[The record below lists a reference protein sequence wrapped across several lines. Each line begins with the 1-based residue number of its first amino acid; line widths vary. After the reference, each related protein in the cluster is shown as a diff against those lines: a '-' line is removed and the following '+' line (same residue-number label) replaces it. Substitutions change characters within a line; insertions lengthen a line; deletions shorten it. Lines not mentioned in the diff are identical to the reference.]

1 MIRKKAA
8 LILGKLLPY
17 KSELIWIVLG
27 LFVQLFSGVFTIKIL
42 TNFLNTEEY
51 GTYSLINSIIQ
62 FIEIVIFSSLI
73 QGAGRYSY
81 YLKDISHAFEF
92 AKILSSKIFYA
103 LISISL
109 LFAIFFLIKGKII
122 FFYYCLLI
130 FVLIYLDV
138 NRDIIIGIFHMNRS
152 RKIVTL
158 FKSLDQMLRMISV
171 IIVGFLGLI
180 SLVNIYIGFIFTT
193 LLLFFLLYKKKIKL
207 QSGES
212 ISYKNIEKENK
223 NKLEDK
229 ILKFAF
235 PFALT
240 SVFTWLLTWADRW
253 VLNSFLPIEKVGIY
267 SANSQIA
274 NVPFMIISS
283 IALTFFAPILFSKA
297 ENITNTKDLESYRK
311 QINKILIL
319 YISLSFFSLAIVLIA
334 QNSILKIMLNTKFIS
349 SGYLFILISLGWLLY
364 QIAQVHATLY
374 LYTTS
379 DSKAALIS
387 SIIAGIVYL
396 LSLLILVKK
405 YNELGAAFSFIISNI
420 VRILFQFNF
429 SKRSWYLF
437 KLKILNLN
445 FDSSK
450 Y

>member
-8 LILGKLLPY
+8 LLISKLLPY
-17 KSELIWIVLG
+17 KSELTWIILG
-27 LFVQLFSGVFTIKIL
+27 LFVQLFSGIFIIKIL
-42 TNFLNTEEY
+42 TNFLNTEEF

-81 YLKDISHAFEF
+81 YLKDISHSFEF
-92 AKILSSKIFYA
+92 AKILSTKIFYV

-109 LFAIFFLIKGKII
+109 LFAFFFLYKGKIN
-122 FFYYCLLI
+122 FSYYCLLM
-130 FVLIYLDV
+130 VLLIYLDV

-171 IIVGFLGLI
+171 IIVGLLGLT
-180 SLVNIYIGFIFTT
+180 SLVNLYIGFILTT
-193 LLLFFLLYKKKIKL
+193 SLLLFLLYKKKTKL
-207 QSGES
+207 QSSES
-212 ISYKNIEKENK
+212 NVYKNIEKKYK
-223 NKLEDK
+223 NKLKDK
-229 ILKFAF
+229 ILKFAL

-297 ENITNTKDLESYRK
+297 ENITNTLELESYR
-311 QINKILIL
+311 IRIHKILFFYIL
-319 YISLSFFSLAIVLIA
+319 LSFFSLAIVLFT
-334 QNSILKIMLNTKFIS
+334 QDGILKIMLNTKFIS
-349 SGYLFILISLGWLLY
+349 SSYLFILISIGWLLY

-379 DSKAALIS
+379 DSRAALMS
-387 SIIAGIVYL
+387 SIFAGIVYI
-396 LSLLILVKK
+396 LSLLILVKI
-405 YNELGAAFSFIISNI
+405 YNELGAALSFIISNI
-420 VRILFQFNF
+420 VRILLQYLF
-429 SKRSWYLF
+429 SKKSWNTF
-437 KLKILNLN
+437 KIKILNIESAN
-445 FDSSK
+445 